1 MNSPAHDIRACKRK
15 IDGFTSWLAATVF
28 TALLAVPADLLA
40 QGCAMCKT
48 AVGGPDDPL
57 ARGLNVSILFL
68 MSMPFLLAGSVGGWF
83 FYMYRRSSR
92 QVPALR
98 LVHATKEGTP

>member
-1 MNSPAHDIRACKRK
+1 MNSPAHDIRVCKRK
-15 IDGFTSWLAATVF
+15 INDLRSWFAATVSV
-28 TALLAVPADLLA
+28 ALLAMPADLFA

-83 FYMYRRSSR
+83 FYLYRRSSR